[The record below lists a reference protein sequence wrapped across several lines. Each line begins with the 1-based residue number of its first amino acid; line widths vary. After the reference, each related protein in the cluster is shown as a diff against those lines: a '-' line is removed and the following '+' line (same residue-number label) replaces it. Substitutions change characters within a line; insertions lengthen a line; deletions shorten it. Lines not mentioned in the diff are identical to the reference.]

1 MRTPLVTSV
10 VLAAAVT
17 LAGCGGDPEPT
28 SATVE
33 TTAPATSTAPAEATV
48 RRAVSAVSGA
58 LTVRRRPSA
67 DAAVLTRLPATTPLG
82 SPRVLLVESVTEGW
96 VRVALPIRPNGSRG
110 WVAADDVRLEPV
122 SGKVLVD
129 LTARRLRYLVDGEEV
144 VATPIAVGTRQNPTP
159 TGRFYVTDR
168 VKPEDP
174 GGAYGVFA
182 LGLSAHSDTLTEFGG
197 GDGQVG
203 IHGTNESA
211 SIGRA
216 ASHGCVRVPNKVAAV
231 LTGVTLGT
239 PVVVT

>member
-1 MRTPLVTSV
+1 M
-10 VLAAAVT
+10 
-17 LAGCGGDPEPT
+17 
-28 SATVE
+28 
-33 TTAPATSTAPAEATV
+33 
-48 RRAVSAVSGA
+48 
-58 LTVRRRPSA
+58 
-67 DAAVLTRLPATTPLG
+67 
-82 SPRVLLVESVTEGW
+82 LLVESVTEGW

-231 LTGVTLGT
+231 LTGVPLGT